1 MAKRKVAENNRG
13 FKGVWIPSEIWL
25 DENLTVQEMVF
36 LIEIDSLDQKNGCFA
51 SNQHFADFFG
61 LSKSRSSEVIKKLEE
76 KGYINIAYLRE
87 GKEIKKRIIHVVT
100 KYVGIRETEEGY
112 SEKTEGSN
120 TLLSNTINNNNIE
133 SKLSKYFSL
142 TDVNELNK
150 KTSTHISSIIKYYA
164 NVYMEYKDKFHPN
177 LKEEQIVKV
186 IDIIETVDITYSMD
200 IEDWQDLIDKYFKG
214 SHGDGNINR
223 FVSGNELE
231 GTIRGLLI

>member
-36 LIEIDSLDQKNGCFA
+36 LIEIDSLDQKKGCFA

-76 KGYINIAYLRE
+76 KGYINITYLRE
-87 GKEIKKRIIHVVT
+87 GKEIKKRIIHVIT

-150 KTSTHISSIIKYYA
+150 KTSAHISSIIKYYA